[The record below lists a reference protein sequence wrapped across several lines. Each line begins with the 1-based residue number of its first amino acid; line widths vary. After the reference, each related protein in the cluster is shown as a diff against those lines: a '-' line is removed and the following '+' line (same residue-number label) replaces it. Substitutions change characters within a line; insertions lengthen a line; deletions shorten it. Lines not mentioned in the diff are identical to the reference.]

1 MDKQELDA
9 LNIKEGNGSSNEKKE
24 DLKVLN
30 LKEQKES
37 KSYDNLEGTGV
48 KSLRVIS
55 SILIVMGVVLFFV
68 GLILSFNSSRYHPER
83 DYMSMAF
90 IYLAISC
97 FLISPIY
104 KVLATIGEAAKI
116 FKDKNTK

>member
-9 LNIKEGNGSSNEKKE
+9 LNIKESNGSSNEKKE